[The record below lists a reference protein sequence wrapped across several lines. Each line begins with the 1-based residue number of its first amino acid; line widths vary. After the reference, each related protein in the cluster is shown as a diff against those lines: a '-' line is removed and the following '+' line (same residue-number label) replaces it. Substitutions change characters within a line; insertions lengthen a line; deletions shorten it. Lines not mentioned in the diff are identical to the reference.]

1 MMSHPS
7 IYLGLIAFAA
17 ITGATQENSDTTA
30 STVMATRLADAQQ
43 CPVSPRPTFSEDN
56 CQGSIFVSATQFVCS
71 NQNPFNASD
80 GRSVILAGCRCCPL
94 PIQVWCHDHH
104 CAAPEGT
111 RICVAESLE
120 GCSCMTGKDRLAAVE
135 AAAEEDYVWRSDDS
149 VELDLEPSSDEEG
162 GTVTVTTATS
172 FGQYAALATMTMEP
186 LQLWSLQDFWSRAC

>member
-1 MMSHPS
+1 MLSHPS
-7 IYLGLIAFAA
+7 IFLRLIAFAA

-30 STVMATRLADAQQ
+30 STVMATHLANAQR
-43 CPVSPRPTFSEDN
+43 CPVLPKPMCSDDN
-56 CQGSIFVSATQFVCS
+56 CQGSIFVCATQFVCS
-71 NQNPFNASD
+71 NQNPFIASD
-80 GRSVILAGCRCCPL
+80 GQSVILAGCRCCPL

-135 AAAEEDYVWRSDDS
+135 AAAAEEDYVWRSDDS

-162 GTVTVTTATS
+162 GTVTTATS
-172 FGQYAALATMTMEP
+172 FG
-186 LQLWSLQDFWSRAC
+186 